1 MYDLPCAFTRFPKVM
16 SEQKRKTTKKDQS
29 QRLCDVEAVS
39 FFGSCRAG
47 RHCGRHREQEHQ
59 EGATCATLLS
69 PCQICQI
76 RGNSLYA
83 SGGFRFAISEQQSSA
98 EAETCSSLT
107 AVRSGLSLTM
117 PFHLLI
123 QCHLETFCHVT
134 PPSQSLLIFSV
145 NERQC

>member
-1 MYDLPCAFTRFPKVM
+1 MAPAGQDGTVVVTESKSIRKVPHVPLCSLRVRYVR
-16 SEQKRKTTKKDQS
+16 SE
-29 QRLCDVEAVS
+29 
-39 FFGSCRAG
+39 
-47 RHCGRHREQEHQ
+47 
-59 EGATCATLLS
+59 
-69 PCQICQI
+69 
-76 RGNSLYA
+76 GNSLYA